1 MPMSVTGTPSKP
13 PVRFKAS
20 HPARGK
26 ARHVTGT
33 PRTLFPAFRDVPRS
47 SGFTLIEIL
56 VVIVILGVIIAVAT
70 VSVGVLGRDREVE
83 DQARRLWAVMTQGR
97 EEAELQGRDLGLFID
112 DASYEFMMFDPKRSG
127 WVVVEDDDLL
137 TRRVLPPGVRMRLW
151 LESREVVLE
160 ATRTPTA
167 DELKKRA
174 PQVIMLA
181 SGEVM
186 PYRLEIAR
194 EGADASWQV
203 QSQPDN
209 TIVVEAADA
218 TR

>member
-1 MPMSVTGTPSKP
+1 MTGTPPNRLPSLGA
-13 PVRFKAS
+13 VRL
-20 HPARGK
+20 PA
-26 ARHVTGT
+26 
-33 PRTLFPAFRDVPRS
+33 
-47 SGFTLIEIL
+47 GFTLIEIL
-56 VVIVILGVIIAVAT
+56 VVIVILGVVIAVAT

-97 EEAELQGRDLGLFID
+97 EEAELQGRDLGVFLD
-112 DASYEFMMFDPKRSG
+112 DTSYEFMMFDPKRSG

-137 TRRVLPPGVRMRLW
+137 ARRELPEGLKMRLW
-151 LESREVVLE
+151 LESREVVLKQ
-160 ATRTPTA
+160 TRAPTK

-174 PQVIMLA
+174 PQIVMLA

-194 EGADASWQV
+194 EGSDASWRV

-218 TR
+218 AR

>member
-1 MPMSVTGTPSKP
+1 VTG
-13 PVRFKAS
+13 A
-20 HPARGK
+20 
-26 ARHVTGT
+26 
-33 PRTLFPAFRDVPRS
+33 PRYRFPALGAARRPT
-47 SGFTLIEIL
+47 GFTLIEIL
-56 VVIVILGVIIAVAT
+56 VVIVILGVVIAVAT

-97 EEAELQGRDLGLFID
+97 EEAELQGRDLGLFLD
-112 DASYEFMMFDPKRSG
+112 DTSYEFMTFDPKRSG
-127 WVVVEDDDLL
+127 WAVVEDDDLL
-137 TRRVLPPGVRMRLW
+137 ARRELPEGVQMRLW
-151 LESREVVLE
+151 LESREVVLKQ
-160 ATRTPTA
+160 TRAPTE

-174 PQVIMLA
+174 PQIVMLA

-194 EGADASWQV
+194 EGTDTSWRV

-218 TR
+218 AR